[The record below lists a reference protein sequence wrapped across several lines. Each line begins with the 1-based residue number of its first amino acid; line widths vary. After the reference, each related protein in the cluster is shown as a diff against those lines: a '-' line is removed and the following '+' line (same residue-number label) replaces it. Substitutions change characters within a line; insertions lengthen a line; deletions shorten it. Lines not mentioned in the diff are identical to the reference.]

1 VTLTIGGSEV
11 FAKQGAGSPSN
22 LIVAGL
28 GRYPEITAK
37 LQREGFDGPKIH
49 HDVMEAIRTG
59 RGHPDIM
66 RLTALVLAVE
76 PARLDV
82 ATVTGPLVMGQL
94 GKGQSPAEQWGSPGG
109 DREHGGGADPV
120 SMERARAA
128 DKRASEIADGKSF
141 REGTAIHARSKEYV
155 VRIVELV
162 YEAVKGQK
170 IAGAD
175 QLRARI
181 LELLEQFDKAAGVNR

>member
-1 VTLTIGGSEV
+1 
-11 FAKQGAGSPSN
+11 
-22 LIVAGL
+22 
-28 GRYPEITAK
+28 
-37 LQREGFDGPKIH
+37 
-49 HDVMEAIRTG
+49 
-59 RGHPDIM
+59 
-66 RLTALVLAVE
+66 
-76 PARLDV
+76 
-82 ATVTGPLVMGQL
+82 
-94 GKGQSPAEQWGSPGG
+94 
-109 DREHGGGADPV
+109 
-120 SMERARAA
+120 MERARAA